1 MGELSTMKVFVGAL
15 FSLAAAEEKKVPPRH
30 PNNRLNKLLQ
40 FASEWCD
47 DNLNASEAKHWKN
60 KFERNKSRISRRWE
74 ICGFYDENQLPHG
87 GPAKAR
93 KRRSFLGDED
103 DVLNRYDKNN
113 PVVGIKQITTGFA
126 KWAKRYIYM
135 QTGPTYYSSGPICQ
149 MERNPLQE
157 VAGRTEKGSRTSG
170 IIYQQIFF
178 AF

>member
-1 MGELSTMKVFVGAL
+1 MGISPIKVEELSTMKVFVGAL
-15 FSLAAAEEKKVPPRH
+15 FALAAAEEKKVPPRH

-93 KRRSFLGDED
+93 KRRFAGAED
-103 DVLNRYDKNN
+103 DELIRYDKNN
-113 PVVGIKQITTGFA
+113 PVVGIKQITTGFV
-126 KWAKRYIYM
+126 KWAKRYISTCKPG
-135 QTGPTYYSSGPICQ
+135 QPTTQVDRSAKWNGILSKKWLDAQKKAAAP
-149 MERNPLQE
+149 
-157 VAGRTEKGSRTSG
+157 VA
-170 IIYQQIFF
+170 
-178 AF
+178 